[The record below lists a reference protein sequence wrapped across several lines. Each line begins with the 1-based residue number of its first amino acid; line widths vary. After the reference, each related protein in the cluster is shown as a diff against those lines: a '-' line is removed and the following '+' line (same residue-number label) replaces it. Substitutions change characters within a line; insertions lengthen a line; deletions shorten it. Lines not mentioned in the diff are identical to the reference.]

1 MNSLN
6 DRNRIGVALLVLR
19 LTVFVVMLI
28 WTIDKFVRP
37 DHAAS
42 VYEHF
47 YFLHG
52 VDRAIIYAIGVA
64 ELVLLIGFVIGFAPW
79 LTYGL
84 VLLLHAV
91 STLSTFRQYLH
102 PFEGP
107 NIFFLARGRWSAH
120 SLHSTICAIWTS
132 SGELVL
138 SVDPARTKK
147 LLRTRGNNG
156 RGRDLVHIV
165 RMKADCISRARS
177 ACLGGLLVAG
187 LICLNALRALAQETS
202 TARTPAPDWQLN
214 DLNDKTV
221 KFSDFRGKVVI
232 LDFWATGCV
241 PSG

>member
-19 LTVFVVMLI
+19 VTVFVVMLI

-84 VLLLHAV
+84 VLPLHAV

-107 NIFFLARGRWSAH
+107 NILFFAAWPMLGACFT
-120 SLHSTICAIWTS
+120 LYY
-132 SGELVL
+132 L
-138 SVDPARTKK
+138 
-147 LLRTRGNNG
+147 
-156 RGRDLVHIV
+156 RDLDILWRVGPFG
-165 RMKADCISRARS
+165 RPRAH
-177 ACLGGLLVAG
+177 
-187 LICLNALRALAQETS
+187 
-202 TARTPAPDWQLN
+202 
-214 DLNDKTV
+214 
-221 KFSDFRGKVVI
+221 
-232 LDFWATGCV
+232 
-241 PSG
+241 